1 MINSMKKTKIIL
13 DYFLAFLCLILFF
26 FPMLFLFIVA
36 TFDTGMV
43 GIFTQKRVGK
53 NGKSFNLI
61 KFRTMKG
68 EYNSSVTT
76 HKMQITKLGKLLRK
90 YKLDEI
96 PQIVNILNGDMSW
109 VGPRPDVFGYADKL
123 EGEDKII
130 LSVKPGITG
139 PAQLKYR
146 NEEEILSKVKDPQL
160 YNDTIIWKD
169 KIKINKDYVKNW
181 SLSNDLNYLF
191 KTVFVK

>member
-1 MINSMKKTKIIL
+1 MINIMKQNKIII
-13 DYFLAFLCLILFF
+13 DYLLAFSCLILFF
-26 FPMLFLFIVA
+26 IPMIVIFIVA
-36 TFDTGMV
+36 TFDTGMI

-68 EYNSSVTT
+68 EYDSSVTT

-96 PQIVNILNGDMSW
+96 PQIVNILTGDMSW
-109 VGPRPDVFGYADKL
+109 VGPRPDVLGYADKL

-139 PAQLKYR
+139 PAQLKYK
-146 NEEEILSKVKDPQL
+146 NEEEILSKVENPQW

-169 KIKINKDYVKNW
+169 KIRINKNYVKNW
-181 SLSNDLNYLF
+181 SLSGDLNYLF
-191 KTVFVK
+191 KTIFVK